1 MPRIYG
7 KSEIYEFLDKNN
19 ISYEKLEHPPVFTME
34 EMDAAHITDKGNVCK
49 NLFLRDFKGN
59 NHFLVTAPQDKRV
72 DLRALAEKLESS
84 KLSFGS
90 PERLD
95 KYLGVTQGS
104 VSPLCALNDANAEVT
119 VVFDED
125 LKNEKAIGVHPCEN
139 TATIW
144 LDFSDLLKIITD
156 HGNKVEFAHFKK
168 YE

>member
-7 KSEIYEFLDKNN
+7 KTEIYNLLDQKG
-19 ISYEKLEHPPVFTME
+19 ISYDKLEHAAVFTME

-49 NLFLRDFKGN
+49 NLFLRDYKGN
-59 NHFLVTAPQDKRV
+59 NHFLVTAPENKRV
-72 DLRALAEKLESS
+72 DLRALAETLESS

-104 VSPLCALNDANAEVT
+104 VSPLCILNDENAEVT
-119 VVFDED
+119 VIFDED
-125 LKNEKAIGVHPCEN
+125 LKSETAIGVHPCDN

-144 LDFSDLLKIITD
+144 LSFTDLLKIIED
-156 HGNKVEFAHFKK
+156 HGNKVEFAHFEK